1 MNALDSLCQWPQG
14 TIAAVKV
21 RWTTNSL
28 KLEGNRFF
36 RGSKKAKL
44 LRDGEESD
52 AFPTKLLCSSGD
64 GIDCGNDVVASGREV
79 PDVADTTEDLLE
91 QTSKVDKQGT
101 RNPPGDAYGNFSE
114 TQTESLVI

>member
-1 MNALDSLCQWPQG
+1 MASTGGKGGGG

-44 LRDGEESD
+44 LRD
-52 AFPTKLLCSSGD
+52 
-64 GIDCGNDVVASGREV
+64 
-79 PDVADTTEDLLE
+79 DT
-91 QTSKVDKQGT
+91 
-101 RNPPGDAYGNFSE
+101 YGNFSE
-114 TQTESLVI
+114 TQTESQVI